1 MVMYDRTVRRPAC
14 NRFKAIANKSVLLLA
29 ESIKLVCDIQFA
41 ERAFRCFFCD
51 PFPEFNK
58 RDAVFD
64 VSRFDH
70 LLFGFVFKCFAQHN
84 RVGHMADIRAV
95 GFEYIAEP
103 DGRHTIIHGDRTTFF
118 SSVFSKGFERVRHIN
133 DIMQRDVITDMLL
146 YFAGDLIEID
156 KPVHIPVIMYNR
168 I

>member
-1 MVMYDRTVRRPAC
+1 
-14 NRFKAIANKSVLLLA
+14 
-29 ESIKLVCDIQFA
+29 
-41 ERAFRCFFCD
+41 
-51 PFPEFNK
+51 
-58 RDAVFD
+58 
-64 VSRFDH
+64 
-70 LLFGFVFKCFAQHN
+70 
-84 RVGHMADIRAV
+84 MADIRAV